1 MTRASHRKPFASL
14 EWDRRSDAQFKPAE
28 LQLWSETIPPQ
39 ATQVHSANQGRI
51 IHGENASVMMALLEE
66 LEGQIDLIYA
76 DPPFLTGKAYHAR
89 IGQGDDSRSP
99 KSWRTTQGF
108 QDTWSNGAA
117 YLDMLF
123 PRLQLMHTLLSESG
137 TLYLHLDWHA
147 SAYARVLLDEIFGP
161 DRLINEIVWVYH
173 GPSPI
178 RSAFNRK
185 HDTILAYS
193 KSKEYTFNADDVR
206 VAYNPS
212 TIKTFNSSSRAGFGK
227 QPDLER
233 GKVPEDWW
241 YFPVVARL
249 HKERTGY
256 PTQKPEALLER
267 IILASSNPDDL
278 VADFFSGSGTSVSV
292 AARLKRRW
300 LACDPAPTALITAY
314 RRLLMTSGVEPFALW
329 KTADTKDEPT
339 LDLEAKITTNG
350 TQVEARIE
358 TINSSDPTELNFPRD
373 LVLWEI
379 DWSHKDAIFKSQ
391 SQAIRSWR
399 SDEISLHLQHEYS
412 SPGAYELRIRAFDS
426 QGRYGLSSHQIQI
439 KR

>member
-1 MTRASHRKPFASL
+1 MTRASHPKPFARL
-14 EWDRRSDAQFKPAE
+14 EWDRSSDEKLKPAK
-28 LQLWSETIPPQ
+28 LQRWSEAFPQ
-39 ATQVHSANQGRI
+39 PNQSNIAAQDRI
-51 IHGENASVMMALLEE
+51 IHGENASVMMALLDEF
-66 LEGQIDLIYA
+66 EGQIDLIYA
-76 DPPFLTGKAYHAR
+76 DPPFLTGKAYNAR
-89 IGQGDDSRSP
+89 IGQGEDSRNP

-108 QDTWSNGAA
+108 HDNWSDGAA

-123 PRLQLMHTLLSESG
+123 PRLQLMYNLLSESG
-137 TLYLHLDWHA
+137 TFYLHLDWHA
-147 SAYARVLLDEIFGP
+147 SAYARILLDEIFGP

-185 HDTILAYS
+185 HDTILVYT
-193 KSKEYTFNADDVR
+193 KSKEYTFNVDDVR

-212 TIKTFNSSSRAGFGK
+212 TIKTFNSSPRAGFGK
-227 QPDLER
+227 KPDLER

-267 IILASSNPDDL
+267 IIIASSNPGDL

-300 LACDPAPTALITAY
+300 LACDPAPTAFITAY
-314 RRLLMTSGVEPFALW
+314 RRLLMTSGAGPFALW
-329 KTADTKDEPT
+329 KTSDTQEKPT
-339 LDLEAKITTNG
+339 LDLEVQITTNG
-350 TQVEARIE
+350 TEVEVRIE
-358 TINSSDPTELNFPRD
+358 KIRSGDPPDHHFPKD

-379 DWSHKDAIFKSQ
+379 DWSHENEIFRSQ
-391 SQAIRSWR
+391 SQAIRAWR
-399 SDEISLHLQHEYS
+399 SDEISLQLHHQYS
-412 SPGAYELRIRAFDS
+412 SAGAYELRIRAFDAL
-426 QGRYGLSSHQIQI
+426 GRYGLFSHTVQVKQ
-439 KR
+439 

>member
-1 MTRASHRKPFASL
+1 MARAPHHKPIARL
-14 EWDRRSDAQFKPAE
+14 EWDRSSNADLKPAE
-28 LQLWSETIPPQ
+28 LHCWSEAFPQ
-39 ATQVHSANQGRI
+39 QIQANTADQGRI
-51 IHGENASVMMALLEE
+51 IHGENAGVMMALSQE

-89 IGQGDDSRSP
+89 IGQDEDSRNP
-99 KSWRTTQGF
+99 KSWRTTEGF
-108 QDTWSNGAA
+108 HDNWSDGAA

-123 PRLQLMHTLLSESG
+123 PRLQLMHNLLSESG
-137 TLYLHLDWHA
+137 TLYLHLDWHT
-147 SAYARVLLDEIFGP
+147 SAYARVILDEIFGP

-185 HDTILAYS
+185 HDTILVYT

-212 TIKTFNSSSRAGFGK
+212 TIKTFKSSPRAGFGK

-267 IILASSNPDDL
+267 IILASSNPGDL

-292 AARLKRRW
+292 AARLERRW
-300 LACDPAPTALITAY
+300 LACDPAPTAFITAY
-314 RRLLMTSGVEPFALW
+314 RRLLMTSGVRPFTLW
-329 KTADTKDEPT
+329 KTAETQEEPT
-339 LDLEAKITTNG
+339 LGLEVQITTNG
-350 TQVEARIE
+350 AQAEARIVK
-358 TINSSDPTELNFPRD
+358 INSTDSTEVHFPKD
-373 LVLWEI
+373 LVLWEV
-379 DWSHKDAIFKSQ
+379 DWSHENEMFRSQ
-391 SQAIRSWR
+391 SQAIRVWR
-399 SDEISLHLQHEYS
+399 SDEISLQLKHQFS
-412 SPGAYELRIRAFDS
+412 SDGAYELRIRAFDS
-426 QGRYGLSSHQIQI
+426 LGHYGLFSQMVQI